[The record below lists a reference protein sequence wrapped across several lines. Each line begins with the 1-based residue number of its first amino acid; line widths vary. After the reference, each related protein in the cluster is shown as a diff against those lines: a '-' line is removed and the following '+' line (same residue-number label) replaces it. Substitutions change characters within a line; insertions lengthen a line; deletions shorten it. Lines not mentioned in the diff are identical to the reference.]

1 MYNYETNFSANS
13 IPESSNP
20 PLSSSSS
27 SSCNQGHRSSLILK
41 TEEGGC
47 ICLLCFTNLI
57 SNPNSPTFHVSYA
70 FSQLIHAVS
79 QPSFLSHLLSYHFH
93 LILSPLV
100 HSLSSFDDEQICR
113 QVIDLVSDLSDV
125 GGFSV
130 SADFVARI
138 ADVLSSGEFCW
149 SRRQFYLLHC
159 LGVLLT
165 RQTDTY
171 ACIKDKT
178 VLVNNLVTGLQFPSE
193 EMRGEIMFVLYK
205 ICILQYTSK
214 DEEGAD
220 VLLEYC
226 PVILQ
231 LSLDAL
237 MKIQRDDVR
246 LNCLALLKVLGQR
259 GFLARTFSSELNM
272 DTCEADDYSQTS
284 NGEANGSSMS
294 RLFAEAIKSPLLS
307 PDIQVQTST
316 LDLIVNCLT
325 CGDCSLK
332 QIQVLVEE
340 NLADYIFEILRL
352 SDNKDQIVSSC
363 VQVLNLLSTA
373 EDTFTQRLSLGF
385 STLVSVLPGVVE
397 VPFHPIQPQMLKLVL
412 DGISTSP
419 GVVSV
424 KLVEAISSSLALML
438 KRYTTG
444 EMGMLPETFSTICSI
459 LVALVKSPSASGA
472 SILMATVSEASRHAI
487 LASLSII
494 DLSSCQLLHSL
505 SLLKEAYSF
514 SQKISSTRS
523 NSPEMQLKNSVIE
536 ICQNHILPWFTTE
549 INGLEEESVLGILE
563 TLHIILSQAHDTQA
577 LQLTHALL
585 SNSWF
590 SLSFRCLGLYPSE
603 IMRLRVYLMLST
615 IVDNLLGDD
624 SGGPIQTVSS
634 TLPTDP
640 VDLLFLL
647 GQKNNFELS
656 SCQTAILQILYIS
669 SLYDEMVADKKLI
682 LTSLEQFMLAN
693 SSHLLFGSAD
703 SNVIIY
709 LLNLYALCRSFTKIN
724 YQICYSPDAE
734 KIFFQLLEERDWDLS
749 SCNIHP
755 SSLRWLF
762 QQEKITKS
770 LSSQILKLCRNS
782 GSNGTLVD
790 SSVLNFQDIALLAS
804 VGDNLLPKVLVLL
817 LKQCVGED
825 MLLEDVMSLL
835 HFISLVINAFP
846 HASDQLCMH
855 GVDNAIQNLC
865 SNMLCS
871 SSLENDMIVS
881 RFIFIILCSVQ
892 SQTLYCDEAWL
903 AVIMKLLDSFTLRM
917 KTNGW
922 KEEHLLVLGVL
933 SLVLHHSTHGALVET
948 AKFILLNSSLAPLMR
963 ATVDGLFVNGSA
975 SIEQEEETDTEQAL
989 VFILLFSHFYLRSL
1003 QVVLPGNMDWQNF
1016 FCLPEKTCTLPSIG
1030 ILCQD
1035 VCRFLHFGSSL
1046 VKLVASYCL
1055 IELLNGITDQQNGV
1069 NCSMGYLRSM
1079 VAILEGLVFHH
1090 DLRIAMN
1097 SGLCLSMIFSWEVPT
1112 SLVRN
1117 NSWCRTIVEELA
1129 KSLAAPCS
1137 VSTSFM
1143 NHHRPAVYIT
1153 IALLR
1158 SKTVPPWMNSVLN
1171 EACVSGIIENLS
1183 PNNISVEV
1191 VLLFQQLLLSAYLKS
1206 DQIAKIDHL
1215 LQACRRCI
1223 CMENNEDEC
1232 IEENGRKVVTM
1243 SSDMG
1248 EVCEFLLEI
1257 MSSESHLDINTG
1269 GHHAKANRLMEETDL
1284 FSKLVAG
1291 NREV

>member
-989 VFILLFSHFYLRSL
+989 VFILLFSHFYLRRKHGLAEFLLFTRKDVHTSFNWNP
-1003 QVVLPGNMDWQNF
+1003 LPG
-1016 FCLPEKTCTLPSIG
+1016 
-1030 ILCQD
+1030 
-1035 VCRFLHFGSSL
+1035 
-1046 VKLVASYCL
+1046 Y
-1055 IELLNGITDQQNGV
+1055 QQNGV